1 MLRLVFCT
9 AVLQLVKQLIILA
22 QDKTSSFAL
31 QVIGYYPGRL
41 WDTYSTIIEESTIQ
55 INPYYQLT
63 STNNVL
69 SIYKF
74 RPINRFKVE
83 TVRRAEFMKGTADG

>member
-41 WDTYSTIIEESTIQ
+41 WDTYSTI
-55 INPYYQLT
+55 L
-63 STNNVL
+63 
-69 SIYKF
+69 
-74 RPINRFKVE
+74 
-83 TVRRAEFMKGTADG
+83 D